1 MGVVIGVIVGL
12 VAAILSICMVRRRH
26 GLPPLNWSVQAWR
39 VSSIVV
45 GKPVCPTTG
54 KEPVEAKPSF
64 TVSREFQKAEAMAH
78 MQQAR
83 VQTHERARRDSGG
96 PLSPGELGGGEGD
109 THDESPV
116 GAARQWLSGSVLR
129 ALEHD
134 SEQFGMSGGE
144 ISTALT
150 GERVGRARELA
161 C

>member
-1 MGVVIGVIVGL
+1 M
-12 VAAILSICMVRRRH
+12 
-26 GLPPLNWSVQAWR
+26 
-39 VSSIVV
+39 
-45 GKPVCPTTG
+45 
-54 KEPVEAKPSF
+54 EAKPSF

-78 MQQAR
+78 VQQAS

>member
-1 MGVVIGVIVGL
+1 M
-12 VAAILSICMVRRRH
+12 
-26 GLPPLNWSVQAWR
+26 
-39 VSSIVV
+39 
-45 GKPVCPTTG
+45 
-54 KEPVEAKPSF
+54 
-64 TVSREFQKAEAMAH
+64 
-78 MQQAR
+78 
-83 VQTHERARRDSGG
+83 
-96 PLSPGELGGGEGD
+96 SPGELGGGEGD

>member
-12 VAAILSICMVRRRH
+12 VAAILGICMVRRRH
-26 GLPPLNWSVQAWR
+26 GLPPLNWSVHAWR

-64 TVSREFQKAEAMAH
+64 TASREFQKAEAMAH
-78 MQQAR
+78 VQQAR
-83 VQTHERARRDSGG
+83 VHGYERAIRDSGDG
-96 PLSPGELGGGEGD
+96 SVPGGLGGGEAE
-109 THDESPV
+109 THNESPA
-116 GAARQWLSGSVLR
+116 GSARLSVKVVNAVR
-129 ALEHD
+129 HD
-134 SEQFGMSGGE
+134 AEQFGMSGGE
-144 ISTALT
+144 SSTALT